1 MDITT
6 LRVSKS
12 TRDKLAEFGKKNETY
27 DDIVLRLLKKV
38 FEEDKGK

>member
-6 LRVSKS
+6 LRVSKG

-38 FEEDKGK
+38 FEEER

>member
-38 FEEDKGK
+38 FEEEK

>member
-38 FEEDKGK
+38 FEEER

>member
-1 MDITT
+1 MEITT

-27 DDIVLRLLKKV
+27 DDIILRLLKKV
-38 FEEDKGK
+38 LEDYRKK